1 MSSAKLRIAEVGL
14 FGCGL
19 LAQRRIIDIASG
31 TIAVESLDVP
41 PVERRSQREPARQI
55 GIRQEKLA
63 KGDRVRLAG
72 GQSRFGLF
80 ARKTLVG
87 DIDPAERRLERG
99 SQPRRR
105 ARFARADEE
114 MVADIVVS
122 ANPGRVIRIARG
134 RLR

>member
-1 MSSAKLRIAEVGL
+1 MFSATRNVDTTSDVCGKAQDRRELEVDL

-19 LAQRRIIDIASG
+19 LAQRRIIGIASG
-31 TIAVESLDVP
+31 TTAVESLDVP
-41 PVERRSQREPARQI
+41 PVERRPQREPARQI

-63 KGDRVRLAG
+63 EGDRVRLAG

-99 SQPRRR
+99 SQPWRR
-105 ARFARADEE
+105 ARFARADEGDFPLSQF
-114 MVADIVVS
+114 A
-122 ANPGRVIRIARG
+122 
-134 RLR
+134 